1 MMQNYLYSEIL
12 IDINTMSCTVLVN
25 SNKIE
30 LTRHTSCY
38 LVLDLFCVKSMG
50 DVTKKQ
56 ANLGK

>member
-1 MMQNYLYSEIL
+1 ML
-12 IDINTMSCTVLVN
+12 CTIKVN
-25 SNKIE
+25 INKIE